1 MRAIALPIVIL
12 MLTAT
17 FAGCVG
23 GDPDGDDSSGIDM
36 DALDQMIDDH
46 LQDFINNTTV
56 TVNQDIH
63 YYNNTTNVNNYD
75 STNNQFENTTNVDG
89 GEVNNFYEDYDYSNT
104 SYNIGG
110 ASFGEGVNGTVSGS
124 SMMFVAHVTFTAMDL
139 FPDYTEPDDPQENNF
154 SYTYTYYD
162 YLTNSERTDT
172 FTFSCSVFYLVGSQS
187 NNSTSQVNYWED
199 SSNYDDAWEQIYNST
214 IANMLYS
221 YAGPDTTVR
230 AICEDT
236 FAMPIASGSDGYS
249 HTFFTID
256 IPVGYAIEYIQYAG
270 MHQFYGCEDYLNFND
285 WYCNNP
291 SDFTDQSAYYFWH
304 HNQGPTP
311 YSRNE
316 LYGGWDNLTIEFELD
331 LRPQQVSCRDQDG
344 NYIYDSQGQYTYCD
358 IDYGSRSVWPT
369 SEYEFTLYYRF
380 VPVIPV
386 E

>member
-1 MRAIALPIVIL
+1 
-12 MLTAT
+12 
-17 FAGCVG
+17 
-23 GDPDGDDSSGIDM
+23 
-36 DALDQMIDDH
+36 
-46 LQDFINNTTV
+46 
-56 TVNQDIH
+56 
-63 YYNNTTNVNNYD
+63 VNNYD

-172 FTFSCSVFYLVGSQS
+172 FTFSCNVFYLVGSQS
-187 NNSTSQVNYWED
+187 NNSTFQVNYWND
-199 SSNYDDAWEQIYNST
+199 SSNYYNAWEQIYNST

-221 YAGPDTTVR
+221 YAGQDTTVR
-230 AICEDT
+230 ATCEDT

-256 IPVGYAIEYIQYAG
+256 IPVGYALEYIQYAG
-270 MHQFYGCEDYLNFND
+270 MHQFYGCYDGLNYAN
-285 WYCNNP
+285 WYCNDP
-291 SDFTDQSAYYFWH
+291 SDFMDISMSNFWQ
-304 HNQGPTP
+304 HNQGPMP
-311 YSRNE
+311 YTRNE

-331 LRPQQVSCRDQDG
+331 LRPQPFYCLDQDG
-344 NYIYDSQGQYTYCD
+344 DYIYDSQGQRTSCD
-358 IDYGSRSVWPT
+358 YDYGARSVWPT